1 MFDGGESLI
10 PSQGKE
16 RQKHGFENLYF
27 ISLTLLEELLMLFS
41 HGTGH
46 IIQMNYAS
54 KLQQPPIICSLILEA
69 GSREA
74 ARGLP
79 CGLKFE
85 FQAMRGRNEASLF
98 TLSSAKICSREVA

>member
-1 MFDGGESLI
+1 MSDLARGIIDVIFSRNGSYH
-10 PSQGKE
+10 P
-16 RQKHGFENLYF
+16 N
-27 ISLTLLEELLMLFS
+27 ELR
-41 HGTGH
+41 
-46 IIQMNYAS
+46 
-54 KLQQPPIICSLILEA
+54 LQAPTAPIICPLILEA

-85 FQAMRGRNEASLF
+85 FQAMRGRNEEASLF

>member
-27 ISLTLLEELLMLFS
+27 IGLTLLEELLMLFS

-54 KLQQPPIICSLILEA
+54 KLQQPPLFVLSFWRQA
-69 GSREA
+69 AARPREA
-74 ARGLP
+74 FPAVS
-79 CGLKFE
+79 
-85 FQAMRGRNEASLF
+85 N
-98 TLSSAKICSREVA
+98 LSFKR